1 MVAGLAI
8 GCGNISFKRGASPE
22 AIDTDERACRAST
35 DNDERYVECMKQRG
49 YLVGDF

>member
-22 AIDTDERACRAST
+22 AIVTDERACRAST